1 MNKKK
6 FNNANEKLNN
16 GHNSTS
22 EKRFNYVN
30 KL

>member
-1 MNKKK
+1 MNKNK

-16 GHNSTS
+16 GHTASS
-22 EKRFNYVN
+22 AKRFNYVN